1 MTAGDEG
8 WAFSGFKIVVD
19 PDAPPGGVFLR
30 SGLEQGIIPA
40 VDYAAVLRQ
49 LEADPVKGP
58 LVAEDLAS
66 LAESAP
72 FLIRTGEREG
82 PSRCESCGTDVV
94 AVPESPVK
102 GERRWARAI
111 WEDRLFRKHTLRR
124 CEWRRREASRKL
136 VD

>member
-1 MTAGDEG
+1 MASVD
-8 WAFSGFKIVVD
+8 FSGFKIVVD
-19 PDAPPGGVFLR
+19 KDAPPGSVFLR

-40 VDYAAVLRQ
+40 VDYAGVLRQ

-58 LVAEDLAS
+58 LIAEDLAS

-72 FLIRTGEREG
+72 FLIRLGEREG
-82 PSRCESCGTDVV
+82 PIRCESCGTDVV
-94 AVPESPVK
+94 AVPESPAE
-102 GERRWARAI
+102 GERSWWRAI

-124 CEWRRREASRKL
+124 CEWQRREASRKL